1 MPNDTVLPQQKQPLP
16 SIQRAMV
23 AFYAVCLTV
32 FKEIM
37 VRHIM
42 NGSTNTYSVT
52 PEDDTRIRQIAREQF
67 CSWDRIYGKNPKFTI
82 DRTGRFAG
90 GKIRFKLDTQK
101 GMIQDAAVYGD
112 FFSTLDASAICA
124 ALIGCPYDRNAVLAA
139 LQSHGID
146 GAVYRISTEEM
157 ASVIAD

>member
-90 GKIRFKLDTQK
+90 GKIQFKLDTQK

-139 LQSHGID
+139 LQRHGID
-146 GAVYRISTEEM
+146 GAV
-157 ASVIAD
+157 